1 MELDANSKVNE
12 VIDFLIAS
20 LKSEFDLQV
29 SSKAEKII
37 EYQLGAFSKESNS
50 KQGLQDGLNTTVGRI
65 DIPVTYEE
73 TRLAFQTAIDE
84 RNLEQLLLIY
94 NRKTLLNRLS
104 GIFGLANGE
113 YGKLL
118 VRLLKGSR
126 QTEIIEALKQ
136 YLPEI

>member
-1 MELDANSKVNE
+1 MDANAKVNE

-20 LKSEFDLQV
+20 LNAEFDVQV

-50 KQGLQDGLNTTVGRI
+50 EQGIQDGLNTTIGRV

-73 TRLAFQTAIDE
+73 TRVAFQTAIDD

-94 NRKTLLNRLS
+94 NRKSLPNRLS

-126 QTEIIEALKQ
+126 QTELIAALKQ
-136 YLPEI
+136 FLPEI